1 MPSKTLLLL
10 HRSARVLTGLSALA
24 CAFVVTF
31 GIGSMGKDFLT
42 ARIIREP
49 KAPIQWKSFKGDE
62 IRRGVNVPANTHI
75 VFQMPDGLVDIQ
87 RETLLGR
94 QGTKVR
100 YWGYCL
106 PQNED
111 EATISKR
118 QGLPGLMFLSEAER
132 AARARA
138 EAEKRAR
145 QSFTLKELPTPEE
158 VERENLR
165 SAAGPQKGKIR
176 HQVELF
182 SSNMLCYLMTE
193 KALSM
198 GLDMDNDLLNDQLE
212 HDIGSNPK
220 VVDSDSDG
228 IRDDIEYTTG
238 TSPFLRDTDGDG
250 LIDGIEDK
258 NFNGRVDKGETD
270 PRIRDSDR
278 DDLCD
283 GLCRIKIKRQEY
295 YVGED
300 QNLNGK
306 MDPGET
312 DPLVKDTD
320 GDGMYDEIEYMNC
333 LLAGKPKCP

>member
-1 MPSKTLLLL
+1 MMPSKTLLMM
-10 HRSARVLTGLSALA
+10 HRGSRVLTALSALA
-24 CAFVVTF
+24 CAFVITYGV
-31 GIGSMGKDFLT
+31 GSMGGDFFT

-49 KAPIQWKSFKGDE
+49 KENIPWKSLKGEE
-62 IRRGVNVPANTHI
+62 IKRGANIPANTHV
-75 VFQMPDGLVDIQ
+75 VFQMPDGIADVQ
-87 RETLLGR
+87 RETLLGK
-94 QGTKVR
+94 QGTKIR

-118 QGLPGLMFLSEAER
+118 QGLPGLIFLSEQER
-132 AARARA
+132 AERARA

-145 QSFTLKELPTPEE
+145 AGFTVEDLPTPEE
-158 VERENLR
+158 IERANLR
-165 SAAGPQKGKIR
+165 GAAPEKGKIR

-182 SSNMLCYLMTE
+182 SSNMLCYIMTE
-193 KALSM
+193 KALSIA
-198 GLDMDNDLLNDQLE
+198 LDSDNDQLNDQLE
-212 HDIGSNPK
+212 RDIGSDPK
-220 VVDSDSDG
+220 QIDSDSDG
-228 IRDDIEYTTG
+228 VRDDIEYATG

-250 LIDGIEDK
+250 LIEGIEDK

-278 DDLCD
+278 DGLCD

-295 YVGED
+295 YIGED

-306 MDPGET
+306 LDSGET
-312 DPLVKDTD
+312 NPLVVDTD
-320 GDGMYDEIEYMNC
+320 GDGQYDEIEYMNC